1 MATGIDRGVHMGKV
15 VKILIGLGVLAA
27 AVVGAYAWLQ
37 SRGGADD
44 GFKKVEVVSGS
55 ITDKAVAVGKIEPRL
70 KFHVKSKISGIV
82 KRCHAEVGDRV
93 NAGDPLFDIVPDPTP
108 SERVEAER
116 YVERAQSAFDQAQRE
131 VDRANE
137 LSLSGI
143 LSRGDHDVKLQTFD
157 QARIGLAQANDNL
170 ELLQKGRIQGGGA
183 GMESV
188 VRAPAAGTLLE
199 RLVNPGDPVVPLTT
213 YQAGTDL
220 ASIAEMKDLIFKGT
234 VDEIDVGK
242 LAIGLPARLRIGALP
257 DTTITGKLTRIAPQA
272 TEKDNAKLFE
282 VEIELDPGQDVVLR
296 AGYSANADL
305 VIREKKDILL
315 VPERVITFED
325 GGKKAFVE
333 IPGPGPKS
341 PVKKVEI
348 ATGLSDGLNCEV
360 VSGLKKGDLVV
371 SRPPKP
377 KSDF

>member
-1 MATGIDRGVHMGKV
+1 MGKV
-15 VKILIGLGVLAA
+15 VKILIGLVVLSV

-37 SRGGADD
+37 GRDGADD
-44 GFKKVEVVSGS
+44 GLKKIEVVTGS

-93 NAGDPLFDIVPDPTP
+93 QAGDPLFDIVPDPTP
-108 SERVEAER
+108 AERVEAER
-116 YVERAQSAFDQAQRE
+116 KVELAQSAFDQAQRDVE
-131 VDRANE
+131 RADE

-143 LSRGDHDVKLQTFD
+143 LSKGDHDIKRQVFD
-157 QARIGLAQANDNL
+157 QARISLAQAKDNL
-170 ELLQKGRIQGGGA
+170 ELLNKGRILGGGA

-199 RLVNPGDPVVPLTT
+199 RLANPGDPVVPLTT

-220 ASIAEMKDLIFKGT
+220 ATIAEMGDLIFKGT

-242 LAIGLPARLRIGALP
+242 LAVGLPARLRIGALP
-257 DTTITGKLTRIAPQA
+257 DAKITGKLARIAPQA

-282 VEIELDPGQDVVLR
+282 VEIELDPGQKTVLR

-305 VIREKKDILL
+305 VIKEKKDILL

-325 GGKKAFVE
+325 GGKKAFVQL
-333 IPGPGPKS
+333 PGETPKAA
-341 PVKKVEI
+341 PKKVEI
-348 ATGLSDGLNCEV
+348 QTGLSDGLNCEV
-360 VSGLKKGDLVV
+360 VAGLKKGDMVIQP
-371 SRPPKP
+371 PPKD
-377 KSDF
+377 SSAF

>member
-1 MATGIDRGVHMGKV
+1 MAKV
-15 VKILIGLGVLAA
+15 VKILIVLVILAG
-27 AVVGAYAWLQ
+27 AVVGAYAWMQ
-37 SRGGADD
+37 SRAGSDD
-44 GFKKVEVVSGS
+44 GVKKVEVVTGS
-55 ITDKAVAVGKIEPRL
+55 ITDKAVAVGKIEPRV

-82 KRCHAEVGDRV
+82 KQCHAEVGDRV
-93 NAGDPLFDIVPDPTP
+93 RAGDPLFDIVPDPTP

-116 YVERAQSAFDQAQRE
+116 QLERAQSAYDQAERD
-131 VDRANE
+131 VNRANE

-143 LSRGDHDVKLQTFD
+143 LSKGDHDVKMQTFD
-157 QARIGLAQANDNL
+157 QARIALAQAKDNL
-170 ELLQKGRIQGGGA
+170 ELLQKGRIQGGGV

-199 RLVNPGDPVVPLTT
+199 RLANPGDPVVPLTT

-242 LAIGLPARLRIGALP
+242 LALGLPARMRIGALP
-257 DTTITGKLTRIAPQA
+257 NTTITGKLTRIAPQA

-282 VEIELDPGQDVVLR
+282 VEIELDPGQELVLR

-305 VIREKKDILL
+305 VIKEKKDILL
-315 VPERVITFED
+315 VPERVIQFED

-333 IPGPGPKS
+333 IPGATPKA
-341 PVKKVEI
+341 PATKVEI

-360 VSGLKKGDLVV
+360 TSGLKKGDLVV
-371 SRPPKP
+371 QRAPKP

>member
-1 MATGIDRGVHMGKV
+1 MGKV
-15 VKILIGLGVLAA
+15 VKILIGLAILSG

-37 SRGGADD
+37 TRDGADD
-44 GFKKVEVVSGS
+44 GLKKVEIVTGS

-82 KRCHAEVGDRV
+82 KRCHAEVGDQV
-93 NAGDPLFDIVPDPTP
+93 AAGDPLFDIVPDPTP

-116 YVERAQSAFDQAQRE
+116 QLERAQSAYDQAQRE

-157 QARIGLAQANDNL
+157 QARIALAQAKDNL
-170 ELLQKGRIQGGGA
+170 ELLQNGRIQGGGA

-282 VEIELDPGQDVVLR
+282 VEIELDPGQNVVLR

-333 IPGPGPKS
+333 LPGDGPKA
-341 PVKKVEI
+341 PVKKIEI
-348 ATGLSDGLNCEV
+348 TTGLSDGMNCEV

-371 SRPPKP
+371 QRPPKP

>member
-1 MATGIDRGVHMGKV
+1 MGKV
-15 VKILIGLGVLAA
+15 VKILVILMIVAG
-27 AVVGAYAWLQ
+27 AVVGAYAWMQ
-37 SRGGADD
+37 SRNGADD
-44 GFKKVEVVSGS
+44 GIKKIEVVTGS
-55 ITDKAVAVGKIEPRL
+55 ITDKAVAVGKIEPRV

-93 NAGDPLFDIVPDPTP
+93 QAGDALFDIVPDPTP
-108 SERVEAER
+108 AERVEAER
-116 YVERAQSAFDQAQRE
+116 HVERAQSAYDQCQRDI
-131 VDRANE
+131 DRANE

-143 LSRGDHDVKLQTFD
+143 LSKGDRDIKHQAFD
-157 QARIGLAQANDNL
+157 QARIALAQAKDNL

-199 RLVNPGDPVVPLTT
+199 RLANPGDPVVPLTT
-213 YQAGTDL
+213 FQAGTNL

-242 LAIGLPARLRIGALP
+242 LAVGLPARMRIGALP
-257 DTTITGKLTRIAPQA
+257 NATITGKLTRIAPQA

-282 VEIELDPGQDVVLR
+282 VEIELDPGQEVTLR

-305 VIREKKDILL
+305 VIKEKKDILL
-315 VPERVITFED
+315 VPERVIQFED

-333 IPGPGPKS
+333 LPGDTPKA
-341 PVKKVEI
+341 PAKKVEI
-348 ATGLSDGLNCEV
+348 VTGLSDGLNCEV
-360 VSGLKKGDLVV
+360 TSGLKKGDLVV
-371 SRPPKP
+371 QRPPKP
-377 KSDF
+377 KSEF

>member
-1 MATGIDRGVHMGKV
+1 MGKV
-15 VKILIGLGVLAA
+15 VKILIGLVVLSV

-37 SRGGADD
+37 GRDGADD
-44 GFKKVEVVSGS
+44 GLKKIEVVTGS

-93 NAGDPLFDIVPDPTP
+93 KAGDPLFDIVPDPTP
-108 SERVEAER
+108 AERVEAER
-116 YVERAQSAFDQAQRE
+116 KVELAQSAYDQAQRDAE
-131 VDRANE
+131 RADE
-137 LSLSGI
+137 LSISGI
-143 LSRGDHDVKLQTFD
+143 LSKGDHDIKRQVFD
-157 QARIGLAQANDNL
+157 QARISLAQAKDNL
-170 ELLQKGRIQGGGA
+170 ELLNKGRILGGGA

-199 RLVNPGDPVVPLTT
+199 RLANPGDPVVPLTT

-220 ASIAEMKDLIFKGT
+220 ATIAEMGDLIFKGT

-242 LAIGLPARLRIGALP
+242 LAVGLPARLRIGALP
-257 DTTITGKLTRIAPQA
+257 DAKVTGKLTRIAPQA

-282 VEIELDPGQDVVLR
+282 VEIELDPGQETALR

-305 VIREKKDILL
+305 VIKEKKDILL
-315 VPERVITFED
+315 VPERVVIFED

-333 IPGPGPKS
+333 LPGESPKA
-341 PVKKVEI
+341 PPKKVEI
-348 ATGLSDGLNCEV
+348 ATGLSDGLNVEV
-360 VSGLKKGDLVV
+360 TSGVKKGDFVIQ
-371 SRPPKP
+371 RPPKEH
-377 KSDF
+377 SDF

>member
-1 MATGIDRGVHMGKV
+1 MGKV
-15 VKILIGLGVLAA
+15 VKVLIGLAVLSA
-27 AVVGAYAWLQ
+27 AVLGSYAWLQ
-37 SRGGADD
+37 SKDSAAD
-44 GFKKVEVVSGS
+44 GLKKIEVTSGS

-82 KRCHAEVGDRV
+82 KHCHAEVGDQV
-93 NAGDPLFDIVPDPTP
+93 KAGDALFDIVPDPTP
-108 SERVEAER
+108 AERVEAER
-116 YVERAQSAFDQAQRE
+116 NLEMAQSTYDQAERE
-131 VDRANE
+131 VNRANQ

-143 LSRGDHDVKLQTFD
+143 LSKGDHDIKMQAFD
-157 QARIGLAQANDNL
+157 QARIALEQAKDNL
-170 ELLQKGRIQGGGA
+170 ELLQKGRIQGGGV

-188 VRAPAAGTLLE
+188 VRAPAGGTLLE
-199 RLVNPGDPVVPLTT
+199 RLANPGDPVVPLTS

-220 ASIAEMKDLIFKGT
+220 ATIAEMKDLIFKGT

-242 LAIGLPARLRIGALP
+242 LAVGLPARLRIGALP
-257 DTTITGKLTRIAPQA
+257 DKTITGKLTRIAPQA

-282 VEIELDPGQDVVLR
+282 VEIELDPGQEAVLR

-305 VIREKKDILL
+305 VITEKKDILL
-315 VPERVITFED
+315 IPERVIVFED

-333 IPGPGPKS
+333 IPGASPNA

-371 SRPPKP
+371 QRPPKP